1 MEWNGSRNHA
11 PRLDRTQPPG
21 SYRPSSR
28 LWSILVGDAQPSSAM
43 LLTHFTH
50 SLTGSFLR
58 AEMLDAARLHNNALL
73 ARGRTCS
80 PILHRAT
87 KGRPPAFRSES
98 EPPSAHA
105 CTRLVFVTH
114 GHMPATDISYPWGR
128 ILLIVYLSIVEQ
140 LHDHSSTYWSCSHSQ
155 LRYLLSHCTTTT
167 PGQ

>member
-1 MEWNGSRNHA
+1 MEWVSKTRAMVGPDSAAR
-11 PRLDRTQPPG
+11 Q
-21 SYRPSSR
+21 YRPSSR

-58 AEMLDAARLHNNALL
+58 AEMLDAARLENNALL

-87 KGRPPAFRSES
+87 KGRPPASRSES

-105 CTRLVFVTH
+105 RTRLIFVTH

-128 ILLIVYLSIVEQ
+128 ILLIVNDYIL
-140 LHDHSSTYWSCSHSQ
+140 L
-155 LRYLLSHCTTTT
+155 LLSNCTTILPHTEVVHILN
-167 PGQ
+167 

>member
-1 MEWNGSRNHA
+1 MEWVSE
-11 PRLDRTQPPG
+11 PRAMIGPDSAARQLPPVL
-21 SYRPSSR
+21 SSMVYSSWR
-28 LWSILVGDAQPSSAM
+28 CSAQLSHVTHS
-43 LLTHFTH
+43 HFTH

-73 ARGRTCS
+73 ARGRKCS
-80 PILHRAT
+80 PKLHRAT

-114 GHMPATDISYPWGR
+114 GHMPASDISYPWGR

-155 LRYLLSHCTTTT
+155 LSYLLSHCTTTT